1 VHNAVELVSLVVGV
15 TIVAGT
21 ARRFGISAPVVLVVA
36 GLLASF
42 VPGVPSYTIDPDV
55 VLLGLLPPLLYA
67 AALRTSLVDIRA
79 NRQALGLL
87 AVGAVVL
94 TTLAVGWAA
103 WLVVPGLT
111 APAALALGAVVAPP
125 DAVAATSI
133 ARRAGLPRR
142 LVSLLEGES
151 LLNDA
156 TALVALR
163 ASTAAI
169 IASVGL
175 WSVVGRFVLAAGGG
189 IIVGFAMA
197 WVLAVVRRHVQ
208 DPVLDTSLS
217 LAAPFLAYLPAEAVG
232 ASGVLAVV
240 IVAII
245 LGHKSPVLQS
255 AASRL
260 SEQTYWRTVQFV
272 LENVVFALIG
282 LQVRDI
288 VSAALDS
295 SLGTGRLVFV
305 CAVVLVTTIAVRV
318 AWVFLAAAAYR
329 FGTRA
334 MRSAAWS
341 WPYATVVSWTGIR
354 GVVTLAAAFVLPVE
368 TPQRP
373 VLVLAALVV
382 VGGTLLVQ
390 GLTLPVLVRRVHL
403 PGPDA
408 ARDALQEAALLSRAA
423 RAGIARLE
431 ELRADGD
438 DPDVIGRLE
447 RGATN
452 RANAAWERFGRGS
465 QSGETPSEA
474 YRRLRL
480 EMLRAEKAVVLD
492 ARDTG
497 SADDDVLREVLK
509 VLDTEESTLDRLV
522 DRSLEADREV
532 ASSGMGEALCSHL
545 DESPQAMRP
554 RTPDGC
560 ESCLEQGTRWVHLRL
575 CLTCGRVGCCDSS
588 PEHHADRHYDETG
601 HPVMRSFE
609 PGESWRWCYPD
620 QLLG

>member
-1 VHNAVELVSLVVGV
+1 MHNAVELVSLVVGV

-255 AASRL
+255 
-260 SEQTYWRTVQFV
+260 
-272 LENVVFALIG
+272 
-282 LQVRDI
+282 
-288 VSAALDS
+288 
-295 SLGTGRLVFV
+295 
-305 CAVVLVTTIAVRV
+305 
-318 AWVFLAAAAYR
+318 
-329 FGTRA
+329 
-334 MRSAAWS
+334 
-341 WPYATVVSWTGIR
+341 
-354 GVVTLAAAFVLPVE
+354 
-368 TPQRP
+368 
-373 VLVLAALVV
+373 
-382 VGGTLLVQ
+382 
-390 GLTLPVLVRRVHL
+390 
-403 PGPDA
+403 
-408 ARDALQEAALLSRAA
+408 
-423 RAGIARLE
+423 
-431 ELRADGD
+431 
-438 DPDVIGRLE
+438 
-447 RGATN
+447 
-452 RANAAWERFGRGS
+452 
-465 QSGETPSEA
+465 
-474 YRRLRL
+474 
-480 EMLRAEKAVVLD
+480 
-492 ARDTG
+492 
-497 SADDDVLREVLK
+497 
-509 VLDTEESTLDRLV
+509 
-522 DRSLEADREV
+522 
-532 ASSGMGEALCSHL
+532 
-545 DESPQAMRP
+545 
-554 RTPDGC
+554 
-560 ESCLEQGTRWVHLRL
+560 
-575 CLTCGRVGCCDSS
+575 
-588 PEHHADRHYDETG
+588 
-601 HPVMRSFE
+601 
-609 PGESWRWCYPD
+609 
-620 QLLG
+620 

>member
-1 VHNAVELVSLVVGV
+1 
-15 TIVAGT
+15 
-21 ARRFGISAPVVLVVA
+21 
-36 GLLASF
+36 
-42 VPGVPSYTIDPDV
+42 
-55 VLLGLLPPLLYA
+55 
-67 AALRTSLVDIRA
+67 
-79 NRQALGLL
+79 
-87 AVGAVVL
+87 
-94 TTLAVGWAA
+94 
-103 WLVVPGLT
+103 
-111 APAALALGAVVAPP
+111 
-125 DAVAATSI
+125 
-133 ARRAGLPRR
+133 
-142 LVSLLEGES
+142 
-151 LLNDA
+151 
-156 TALVALR
+156 
-163 ASTAAI
+163 
-169 IASVGL
+169 
-175 WSVVGRFVLAAGGG
+175 
-189 IIVGFAMA
+189 
-197 WVLAVVRRHVQ
+197 
-208 DPVLDTSLS
+208 
-217 LAAPFLAYLPAEAVG
+217 
-232 ASGVLAVV
+232 
-240 IVAII
+240 
-245 LGHKSPVLQS
+245 
-255 AASRL
+255 
-260 SEQTYWRTVQFV
+260 VQFV

-438 DPDVIGRLE
+438 EPDVIGRLE

>member
-1 VHNAVELVSLVVGV
+1 
-15 TIVAGT
+15 
-21 ARRFGISAPVVLVVA
+21 
-36 GLLASF
+36 
-42 VPGVPSYTIDPDV
+42 
-55 VLLGLLPPLLYA
+55 
-67 AALRTSLVDIRA
+67 
-79 NRQALGLL
+79 
-87 AVGAVVL
+87 
-94 TTLAVGWAA
+94 
-103 WLVVPGLT
+103 
-111 APAALALGAVVAPP
+111 
-125 DAVAATSI
+125 
-133 ARRAGLPRR
+133 
-142 LVSLLEGES
+142 
-151 LLNDA
+151 
-156 TALVALR
+156 
-163 ASTAAI
+163 
-169 IASVGL
+169 
-175 WSVVGRFVLAAGGG
+175 
-189 IIVGFAMA
+189 MA

-318 AWVFLAAAAYR
+318 AWVFLATAAYR

-334 MRSAAWS
+334 MRSVAWS

-382 VGGTLLVQ
+382 VGGSLLVQ

-492 ARDTG
+492 ARDAG

-588 PEHHADRHYDETG
+588 PERHADRHYDETG